1 MTRLTVFTPLLPS
14 AVAIGT
20 LCASAVTA
28 EADAYKQTDLVSN
41 ISGLATLTDP
51 RLVNPW
57 GVSFIGPTP
66 VSGPFWIADQGT
78 NAATLYAVT
87 GATTVSKV
95 DINPPSG
102 FVGIPTISGPLNG
115 PTGQASNTG
124 SSFVVGSGANAKPAD
139 FIFANLNGTI
149 SAWNGGPSAT
159 TERTTTGAVYTGLAM
174 NQAQTELYAANAA
187 AGAIDVFNGSF
198 TPIAS
203 PFTTPSPIAADGFV
217 PFNVE
222 DIGASVYVTYALPGH
237 AAETTATA
245 GQGAVAVFSE
255 SGVLEKTI
263 VGGPLASPW
272 GVTLAPASFGR
283 FGGDL
288 LIDNFS
294 YADSV
299 INAFNP
305 ATGAFVG
312 SIAIDPGA
320 GQSAGGL
327 WDLTFS
333 AGGKDGWRYHCKLD
347 P

>member
-1 MTRLTVFTPLLPS
+1 MTRLTAFAPLLPS

-20 LCASAVTA
+20 LCASAATA

-41 ISGLATLTDP
+41 IAGLATLTDP
-51 RLVNPW
+51 RLINPW
-57 GVSFIGPTP
+57 GLSFIGPTP
-66 VSGPFWIADQGT
+66 ISGPFWIADQGT

-102 FVGIPTISGPLNG
+102 FVGIPTISGSGPLNG
-115 PTGQASNTG
+115 PTGQVSNTG
-124 SSFVVGSGANAKPAD
+124 SSFMVGAGANAKPAD

-187 AGAIDVFNGSF
+187 AGAVDVFNGSF
-198 TPIAS
+198 APIAS
-203 PFTTPSPIAADGFV
+203 PFTRPTAIAADGFV

-222 DIGASVYVTYALPGH
+222 DIGSSVYVTYALPGH
-237 AAETTATA
+237 AAEITATA

-272 GVTLAPASFGR
+272 GVVLAPAHS
-283 FGGDL
+283 GD
-288 LIDNFS
+288 S
-294 YADSV
+294 A
-299 INAFNP
+299 
-305 ATGAFVG
+305 ATC
-312 SIAIDPGA
+312 SSTI
-320 GQSAGGL
+320 SA
-327 WDLTFS
+327 TPTAS
-333 AGGKDGWRYHCKLD
+333 SMRST